1 MSRVREVRC
10 CPALLRCSS
19 KVSSVEPV
27 IGYACG
33 AIRVAASQAFASV
46 LLATPESTMVD
57 GDVTRP
63 TVYDPASPS
72 TNRGSSLGAPSCYKA
87 PSEAVLPAPTFPLT
101 AAINPINRA
110 FVPRLLPEHLD
121 GHLRF
126 PKSLASRRVADQD
139 DGVAKALRAAILL
152 KVEQFEVNHRRGAA
166 HRGLPAQFTM
176 SAKVLAGVVHGRSA
190 KARVMASKDAT
201 PNLLPSSVGA
211 PLLSAV
217 AERGTLCFQCR
228 KPSTTSPQRV
238 LPATRIQVKPFTLP
252 PLPRDWD
259 EMLDAVQDSWEKG
272 LNGSPALK
280 TFVSGSTE
288 RAAMARNKQLLGRVS
303 SSMLSK
309 RGAIAKA
316 AARSGGWSALRDK
329 LRRER
334 AARQLAGLAFP
345 YNEVYKFCATL
356 VSHTDL

>member
-1 MSRVREVRC
+1 
-10 CPALLRCSS
+10 
-19 KVSSVEPV
+19 
-27 IGYACG
+27 
-33 AIRVAASQAFASV
+33 
-46 LLATPESTMVD
+46 
-57 GDVTRP
+57 
-63 TVYDPASPS
+63 
-72 TNRGSSLGAPSCYKA
+72 
-87 PSEAVLPAPTFPLT
+87 VLPAPTFPLT

-110 FVPRLLPEHLD
+110 FGPRMLPEHLD

-126 PKSLASRRVADQD
+126 SKSLASHRGANQD
-139 DGVAKALRAAILL
+139 AGAAKALRAAILL

-166 HRGLPAQFTM
+166 HRGLPAQFAM

-201 PNLLPSSVGA
+201 PHLLPSSVGA

-238 LPATRIQVKPFTLP
+238 RPAIRIQVKPFTLP

-259 EMLDAVQDSWEKG
+259 EMLDAVQNSWEKG

-280 TFVSGSTE
+280 KFVSGSTE
-288 RAAMARNKQLLGRVS
+288 QAAMATKKQLLGRVS

-316 AARSGGWSALRDK
+316 AARSGRWSALRDK

-345 YNEVYKFCATL
+345 YNQVYKFCATL
-356 VSHTDL
+356 VSHTDS